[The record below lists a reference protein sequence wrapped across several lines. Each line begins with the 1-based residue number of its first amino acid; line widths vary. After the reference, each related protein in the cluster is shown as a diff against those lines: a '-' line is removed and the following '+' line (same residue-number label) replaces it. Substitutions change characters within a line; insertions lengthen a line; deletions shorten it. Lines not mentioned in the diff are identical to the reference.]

1 MYRFLSISIL
11 LLSIV
16 VALLISC
23 LSTFEGGPHNGIRPM
38 PKEAVPIWRMDEL
51 HWFVRFF
58 FGYLAGVLAPL
69 GTMSACPTVVD
80 WANVAEAEAAQL
92 CMKQGRQ
99 FGENSDNIVDLNS
112 LFDEEIISIDR
123 PKAKGGDPMRVTLL
137 KKQNS
142 QNEANAP
149 LILYIH
155 GGGFTIRSGKDILAT
170 RLFSTLLNMDS
181 ENSPVMESATW
192 AIVEYRLAP
201 EHIYPAA
208 TEDCVLALNHLV
220 HNMGLGGGGVHIAGI
235 SAGGTLAMETTLKS
249 MAMVDTFYV
258 DEPMVPLR
266 TNDGNKEWSM
276 DSPSLRRYSYTR
288 MPPVT
293 WLEWSLKAY
302 TGMETVPDVE
312 KDLILGT
319 ISTSVDITGGS
330 MTVSEWVKRSKSTS
344 LPRLLLVTAKGDPLQ
359 AGGLAFKGVYDKV
372 IEEVGAKNSKRNSNI
387 KGEISRIKHF
397 DTNSGHT
404 GFYLFEPSVFQDI
417 MKEWYS
423 EMRSVW
429 ERKVV

>member
-1 MYRFLSISIL
+1 MNRFLSISIL
-11 LLSIV
+11 LLSVV
-16 VALLISC
+16 VALLINS
-23 LSTFEGGPHNGIRPM
+23 LSTFEGGPHNGTRLI
-38 PKEAVPIWRMDEL
+38 PKEAVPIWRTNEL

-58 FGYLAGVLAPL
+58 IGYLFGVVAPV
-69 GTMSACPTVVD
+69 GTMTVCPTVVD

-92 CMKQGRQ
+92 CMKQGRRCADM
-99 FGENSDNIVDLNS
+99 DNLIDLNS

-123 PKAKGGDPMRVTLL
+123 PKGGDPMRVTLL

-142 QNEANAP
+142 QNEAKAP

-155 GGGFTIRSGKDILAT
+155 GGGFTVRGGKNTFAARMLT
-170 RLFSTLLNMDS
+170 TLLKMDS

-220 HNMGLGGGGVHIAGI
+220 HNMGLGGGGIHIAGI

-258 DEPMVPLR
+258 DAPVVPFP
-266 TNDGNKEWSM
+266 TSDGSKEWSM
-276 DSPSLRRYSYTR
+276 NSPSLRRNSYTR

-330 MTVSEWVKRSKSTS
+330 MTVSEWIKRSKSTS
-344 LPRLLLVTAKGDPLQ
+344 LPRLILVTAKGDPLQ
-359 AGGLAFKGVYDKV
+359 DGGLAFKGVYEKV

-397 DTNSGHT
+397 DTNSGHG
-404 GFYLFEPSVFQDI
+404 GFYLFEPSVFQDV

>member
-1 MYRFLSISIL
+1 
-11 LLSIV
+11 
-16 VALLISC
+16 
-23 LSTFEGGPHNGIRPM
+23 
-38 PKEAVPIWRMDEL
+38 
-51 HWFVRFF
+51 
-58 FGYLAGVLAPL
+58 
-69 GTMSACPTVVD
+69 
-80 WANVAEAEAAQL
+80 
-92 CMKQGRQ
+92 
-99 FGENSDNIVDLNS
+99 
-112 LFDEEIISIDR
+112 
-123 PKAKGGDPMRVTLL
+123 
-137 KKQNS
+137 
-142 QNEANAP
+142 
-149 LILYIH
+149 
-155 GGGFTIRSGKDILAT
+155 
-170 RLFSTLLNMDS
+170 
-181 ENSPVMESATW
+181 
-192 AIVEYRLAP
+192 
-201 EHIYPAA
+201 
-208 TEDCVLALNHLV
+208 
-220 HNMGLGGGGVHIAGI
+220 
-235 SAGGTLAMETTLKS
+235 
-249 MAMVDTFYV
+249 
-258 DEPMVPLR
+258 
-266 TNDGNKEWSM
+266 M

-330 MTVSEWVKRSKSTS
+330 MTVSEWIKRSKSTS

-359 AGGLAFKGVYDKV
+359 DGGLAFKGVYDKV
-372 IEEVGAKNSKRNSNI
+372 IEEVGAKISKRNPNI